1 MSSKAPRLY
10 LGSIS
15 VINNF
20 FGLKTV
26 QTAIYGAFEN
36 MVKVSPVVLVAYGAS
51 KATKVPQTNDQF
63 LDEERDLK

>member
-1 MSSKAPRLY
+1 
-10 LGSIS
+10 
-15 VINNF
+15 
-20 FGLKTV
+20 
-26 QTAIYGAFEN
+26 